1 MHVVDALRVGG
12 AERVAVNLANLMP
25 QSGCCMYLCST
36 REEGPFSS
44 LVEPHV
50 GRLAL
55 FRKGSFDLS
64 AVRKMARF
72 IREERIQIL
81 HAHGSALFFARIAA
95 LFPPYPAVVWHDHYG
110 RYLFNDRPIGIY
122 RCATARIAGVIAV
135 NQPLADWSR
144 RSLGV
149 PAERVWFIPNLVETS
164 DSAKKATGLPGKP
177 GKRIVCVANIRPQK
191 DHSSLLKA
199 MVSVLAKDP
208 DAHLLLVGDFA
219 DAAYKDRILQE
230 IADLSLQSS
239 VTYLGRREDVSSIL
253 RTCDIAVLSSLS
265 EGLPISLLEY
275 GAARLP
281 SISTDVGQCAEV
293 LAHGSAG
300 VLVPPANSRKLADAI
315 LALLA
320 SEAERHRLG
329 EELFKRVV
337 AHYSSQ
343 TVVVQVASAYQQ
355 VLSKNYGLLDGIP
368 RPTESRCAS

>member
-25 QSGCCMYLCST
+25 QSGYRMYLCST

-55 FRKGSFDLS
+55 FRKGSLDFS
-64 AVRKMARF
+64 AVRKMVAF
-72 IREERIQIL
+72 IREQEIQIL

-95 LFPPYPAVVWHDHYG
+95 LFPPYPAIVWHDHYG

-122 RCATARIAGVIAV
+122 RCATTRIGGIIAV

-144 RSLGV
+144 HSLRV
-149 PAERVWFIPNLVETS
+149 PSERVWFIPNLVEIAES
-164 DSAKKATGLPGKP
+164 GKKATGLPGKA

-199 MVSVLAKDP
+199 MVSVIAKEP

-219 DAAYKDRILQE
+219 DAAYKDQILQE
-230 IADLSLQSS
+230 IIGLSLASN
-239 VTYLGRREDVSSIL
+239 VTYLGRRDDVTSIL

-293 LAHGSAG
+293 LGHGSAG
-300 VLVPPANSRKLADAI
+300 LLVHPAKPRELADAI
-315 LALLA
+315 LALLG
-320 SEAERHRLG
+320 SEAKRHRLG
-329 EELFKRVV
+329 TELFKRV
-337 AHYSSQ
+337 AAQYSSE
-343 TVVVQVASAYQQ
+343 TVVGQVANAYQQ

-368 RPTESRCAS
+368 RATESRCAS

>member
-25 QSGCCMYLCST
+25 QAGYRMYLCST

-55 FRKGSFDLS
+55 FRRGSFDFA
-64 AVRKMARF
+64 AVRKMVAF
-72 IREERIQIL
+72 IREQEIRIL

-95 LFPPYPAVVWHDHYG
+95 LFPPNPAVVWHDHYG

-122 RCATARIAGVIAV
+122 RLATARIGGVIAV

-144 RSLGV
+144 HSLRV

-164 DSAKKATGLPGKP
+164 ESSEKSPGLPGKT

-191 DHSSLLKA
+191 DHSSLLRA
-199 MVSVLAKDP
+199 MESVIAKEP

-219 DAAYKDRILQE
+219 DAAYKDRTLQE
-230 IADLSLQSS
+230 IAELSLESN

-281 SISTDVGQCAEV
+281 SISTDVGQCSEV
-293 LAHGSAG
+293 LGHGSAG
-300 VLVPPANSRKLADAI
+300 ILVPPAKPRELADAI
-315 LALLA
+315 LALLG
-320 SEAERHRLG
+320 SDAERRRLG
-329 EELFKRVV
+329 QELFKRVV
-337 AHYSSQ
+337 AQYSSEA
-343 TVVVQVASAYQQ
+343 VVGQVASAYQQ

-368 RPTESRCAS
+368 RATESRCVS